1 MAPRRAKQKA
11 AHKAARKPTRSK
23 DPSGRR
29 IAYRVQVKPWYRRRP
44 IVQALAMGVI
54 LMIGVGLG
62 TGLGIWLGPN
72 DGPRPMAST
81 ALQMPPL
88 EDIGLPEGSPL
99 PVIVQGSDQAK
110 RLYEESIAAQPDPVR
125 PDPNAVPDSVRE
137 PPPQVAS
144 YASPP
149 PPPSL
154 PRVQDQIPQQATPLG
169 TIPQSAPL
177 RPLAEEPWQTYAVA
191 VAPADGRPRIAIV
204 FDDLGIDQTRSR
216 KALALSGPLTLAF
229 LPYGYHLKELVS
241 DARRNGHEILVHMP
255 MAPLDLSVDPGPNAL
270 QKELG
275 PSEIIRRL
283 DWNLDQIGGY
293 VGINNH
299 MGSRF
304 TADRDGMRLVM
315 AELKRRGLLFVDSIT
330 TTDSQGYKVAAENG
344 VPYAV
349 RDVFLDHVID
359 EDAIRKQLQRVEE
372 TARRTGH
379 AIAIGHPHDETLA
392 VVGPWLKTIEAKG
405 FQLVPVSAIVRDMM
419 PVVRS

>member
-1 MAPRRAKQKA
+1 MA
-11 AHKAARKPTRSK
+11 
-23 DPSGRR
+23 
-29 IAYRVQVKPWYRRRP
+29 
-44 IVQALAMGVI
+44 VI

-62 TGLGIWLGPN
+62 TGLGIWLGPD

-81 ALQMPPL
+81 ALPMPPL

-137 PPPQVAS
+137 PQPQIAN
-144 YASPP
+144 YDNPP
-149 PPPSL
+149 PAIP
-154 PRVQDQIPQQATPLG
+154 DQIPEPVAPPAEIQQP
-169 TIPQSAPL
+169 APL
-177 RPLAEEPWQTYAVA
+177 RPLAEEPWQSYAVA

-216 KALALSGPLTLAF
+216 KALTLRGPLTMAF
-229 LPYGYHLKELVS
+229 LPYGYHLKDMVS

-304 TADRDGMRLVM
+304 TADREGMRLVM

-330 TTDSQGYKVAAENG
+330 TTDSQGYKVAAESG

-359 EDAIRKQLQRVEE
+359 EEAIRKQLQRVEE

>member
-1 MAPRRAKQKA
+1 MAPRRAKHKP
-11 AHKAARKPTRSK
+11 AHKTTRSK

-29 IAYRVQVKPWYRRRP
+29 IAHRVQVKPWYRRRP
-44 IVQALAMGVI
+44 IVQAAVMGAI

-62 TGLGIWLGPN
+62 TGLGIWLGPD

-110 RLYEESIAAQPDPVR
+110 RLYEESLAAQPDPVR
-125 PDPNAVPDSVRE
+125 PDPNAGPDSVRE
-137 PPPQVAS
+137 PAPQVAS
-144 YASPP
+144 YASPLPVP
-149 PPPSL
+149 PVSERIPEQPASS
-154 PRVQDQIPQQATPLG
+154 VDIPQV
-169 TIPQSAPL
+169 APL
-177 RPLAEEPWQTYAVA
+177 RPVAEEPWQTYAVA

-216 KALALSGPLTLAF
+216 KAMALPGPLTMAF

-330 TTDSQGYKVAAENG
+330 TTDSQGYKVAAESG

-359 EDAIRKQLQRVEE
+359 TASIRKQLQRVEE

-419 PVVRS
+419 PVARS